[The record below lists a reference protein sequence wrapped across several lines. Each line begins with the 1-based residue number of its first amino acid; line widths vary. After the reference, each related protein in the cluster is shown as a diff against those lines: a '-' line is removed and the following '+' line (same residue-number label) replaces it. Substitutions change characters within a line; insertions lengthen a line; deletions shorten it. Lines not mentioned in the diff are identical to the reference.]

1 MMIKNKKEYIKEIIT
16 RLDILY
22 PNAKISL
29 NFKNPFELL
38 IATILSAQCTD
49 KRVNIVTKDLFKK
62 YKTPLDFKNANI
74 DELQKDIYSTGFYKN
89 KAKNI
94 KNLATVIVDHYD
106 GKVPESMD
114 ILVKLP
120 GIGRKTAN
128 VVLMNAFSFNTGVV
142 VDTHMIRLSGRLGLI
157 GKKLIKSKSALKIE
171 IVLNKIVEKSSY
183 LHFSDLIIA
192 HGRATCIAQNPKCNE
207 CILKDICPKIGV
219 KDTR

>member
-1 MMIKNKKEYIKEIIT
+1 MSKNKREYVKEIIEK
-16 RLDILY
+16 LDILY

-49 KRVNIVTKDLFKK
+49 KRVNMVTKGLFKK
-62 YKTPLDFKNANI
+62 YKTPIDFKNVDI
-74 DELQKDIYSTGFYKN
+74 DILEKEIYSTGFYKN

-94 KNLATVIVDHYD
+94 KNLATIIVDQY
-106 GKVPESMD
+106 GGNVPKDID

-157 GKKLIKSKSALKIE
+157 GKNLIKSKNANKIE
-171 IVLNKIVEKSSY
+171 LVLNKIVEKSSY

-192 HGRATCIAQNPKCNE
+192 HGRGICVAQKPRCDM

-219 KDTR
+219 KKI

>member
-1 MMIKNKKEYIKEIIT
+1 MSKNKREYVKEIIEK
-16 RLDILY
+16 LDILY

-49 KRVNIVTKDLFKK
+49 KRVNMVTKGLFKK
-62 YKTPLDFKNANI
+62 YKTPVDFKNVDINTL
-74 DELQKDIYSTGFYKN
+74 EKEIYSTGFYKN

-94 KNLATVIVDHYD
+94 KKLATIIVDQY
-106 GKVPESMD
+106 GGNVPNDID

-157 GKKLIKSKSALKIE
+157 GKHLIKSKNANKIE
-171 IVLNKIVEKSSY
+171 LVLNKIVEKSSY

-192 HGRATCIAQNPKCNE
+192 HGREICVAKKPKCDM

-219 KDTR
+219 KKI

>member
-1 MMIKNKKEYIKEIIT
+1 MNKNKKEYVKKIIEK
-16 RLDILY
+16 LDVLY

-38 IATILSAQCTD
+38 VATILSAQCTD
-49 KRVNIVTKDLFKK
+49 KRVNIVTKDLFEK
-62 YKTPLDFKNANI
+62 YKTPLDFKNVNI
-74 DELQKDIYSTGFYKN
+74 EELQKDIYSTGFYKN

-94 KNLATVIVDHYD
+94 KNLATYIVDKYK
-106 GKVPESMD
+106 GEIPED
-114 ILVKLP
+114 IDTLIKLP

-128 VVLMNAFSFNTGVV
+128 VVLMNAFSKNTGVV

-157 GKKLIKSKSALKIE
+157 RKNLMDSKNADKIE
-171 IVLNKIVEKSSY
+171 QVLNKIVEKSNY

-192 HGRATCIAQNPKCNE
+192 HGREICVAKKPRCNM

-219 KDTR
+219 KEIK

>member
-1 MMIKNKKEYIKEIIT
+1 MSKNRREYVKEIIEK
-16 RLDILY
+16 LDILY

-62 YKTPLDFKNANI
+62 YKTPIDFKNI
-74 DELQKDIYSTGFYKN
+74 DIEELQKKIYSTGFYKN

-94 KNLATVIVDHYD
+94 KNLATIIVDQYS
-106 GKVPESMD
+106 GNVPSDID

-157 GKKLIKSKSALKIE
+157 GKNLIKSKNANKIE
-171 IVLNKIVEKSSY
+171 LVLNKIVEKSSY

-192 HGRATCIAQNPKCNE
+192 HGRKICVAQKPRCDE

-219 KDTR
+219 KRI

>member
-1 MMIKNKKEYIKEIIT
+1 MSKNKKEYVKEIIEK
-16 RLDILY
+16 LDILY

-49 KRVNIVTKDLFKK
+49 KRVNMVTKGLFKK
-62 YKTPLDFKNANI
+62 YKTPIDFKNVDI
-74 DELQKDIYSTGFYKN
+74 DILEKEIYSTGFYKN

-94 KNLATVIVDHYD
+94 KNLATIIVDQY
-106 GKVPESMD
+106 GGNVPKDID

-157 GKKLIKSKSALKIE
+157 GKNLIKSKNANKIE
-171 IVLNKIVEKSSY
+171 LVLNKIVEKSSY

-192 HGRATCIAQNPKCNE
+192 HGREICVAQKPRCDM
-207 CILKDICPKIGV
+207 CILKDTCPKIGV
-219 KDTR
+219 KKI